1 MNSRKFLNEPGDRAA
16 TFAPGA
22 AKGAALS
29 PHEQAV
35 LEAIRATPFGT
46 VEVVLHQSRIVQVV
60 KTEKVKLEPDPL
72 QR

>member
-1 MNSRKFLNEPGDRAA
+1 MNGRKFPDDGASQRANPA
-16 TFAPGA
+16 GN
-22 AKGAALS
+22 GSALTAQ
-29 PHEQAV
+29 EQAV

-60 KTEKVKLEPDPL
+60 RTEKVKLEPDPQ

>member
-1 MNSRKFLNEPGDRAA
+1 MNSGKFLNDPADRAA
-16 TFAPGA
+16 TFVLGA
-22 AKGAALS
+22 GKDAALS
-29 PHEQAV
+29 AQEQAV
-35 LEAIRATPFGT
+35 LETIRATPYGT